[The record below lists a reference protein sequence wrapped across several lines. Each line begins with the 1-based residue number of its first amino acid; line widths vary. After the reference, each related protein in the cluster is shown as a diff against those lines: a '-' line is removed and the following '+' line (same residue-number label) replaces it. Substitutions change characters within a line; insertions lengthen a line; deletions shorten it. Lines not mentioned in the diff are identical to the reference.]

1 MFQQIG
7 DREETQPVE
16 RSDETKLLRIIALLI
31 GGVILVVLLC
41 APIWGGSSIL

>member
-7 DREETQPVE
+7 DREETQPVA

-31 GGVILVVLLC
+31 GGVILVALLLFWLRC
-41 APIWGGSSIL
+41 